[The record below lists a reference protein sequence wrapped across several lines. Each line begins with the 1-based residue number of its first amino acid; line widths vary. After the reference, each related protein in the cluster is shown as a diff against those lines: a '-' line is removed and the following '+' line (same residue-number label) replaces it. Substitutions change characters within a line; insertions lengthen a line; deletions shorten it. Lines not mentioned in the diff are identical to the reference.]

1 MLFFFSI
8 YIYTLW
14 RSWGLFKITSKD
26 HTGVS
31 LIPWRLYF
39 LKATDKTQIKV
50 IFHLGCWGWIPL
62 RSIKEGE
69 KERKKKGC
77 CLLSAAMTLR
87 HQFSHLTFP
96 KTHSTLAVMKHCVS
110 SHYVTYLLSDGNWSE
125 AWRKWGRLPCCY
137 GKCSPKWESTKF
149 TCGLKWGKLMFI
161 HWNGSSQLLLI
172 LAVHSTSIEWL
183 LCGWQVVGTRAI
195 GEIGKTE
202 HLPQTHVLFFLFFLF
217 LVGNSLFFSGEPWLI
232 HLQYVRLSI
241 YPITLKNG

>member
-1 MLFFFSI
+1 ML
-8 YIYTLW
+8 
-14 RSWGLFKITSKD
+14 
-26 HTGVS
+26 
-31 LIPWRLYF
+31 
-39 LKATDKTQIKV
+39 TDVLPNDLQN
-50 IFHLGCWGWIPL
+50 
-62 RSIKEGE
+62 
-69 KERKKKGC
+69 
-77 CLLSAAMTLR
+77 
-87 HQFSHLTFP
+87 QFSHLTFP

-137 GKCSPKWESTKF
+137 GKCSPKRESTKF
-149 TCGLKWGKLMFI
+149 TCGLKWGKLTFI

-232 HLQYVRLSI
+232 HLQYVRLSVS
-241 YPITLKNG
+241 PHLLKKWINHFLYFLNWILMSWEGNFSLALQSPKLHSGAALSSHLFFGLYVPVLIKSNLRNTRSVAEGFSTKSCYAADQ